1 MHIALETW
9 GLISLLSH
17 AESFRGFSMFLMQ
30 RVAGNLGWTPT
41 LGVAGDASG
50 GGLAMACTLR
60 ARKEAA
66 AGAPD
71 IRVQV
76 GSELDHVGLLDLSF
90 KSLTCFEGFEGVE
103 HIGTYW
109 KILENIGKYWNIL
122 ENIGKYWK
130 ILEHIGTYWKILEN
144 IGKYWKLANDC
155 PHFVLDLGVAWQVL
169 FYPWVDVR
177 RQF

>member
-1 MHIALETW
+1 
-9 GLISLLSH
+9 
-17 AESFRGFSMFLMQ
+17 MQ

-41 LGVAGDASG
+41 LGVSGDASG

-103 HIGTYW
+103 HIG
-109 KILENIGKYWNIL
+109 KYWNIL
-122 ENIGKYWK
+122 ENIGN
-130 ILEHIGTYWKILEN
+130 LQMTVLTLSST
-144 IGKYWKLANDC
+144 LALLGRCCSIHGWTSGGNFDC
-155 PHFVLDLGVAWQVL
+155 
-169 FYPWVDVR
+169 
-177 RQF
+177 

>member
-76 GSELDHVGLLDLSF
+76 GSELDHVGLLDLCF
-90 KSLTCFEGFEGVE
+90 KSLTCFEVFKGVE
-103 HIGTYW
+103 H
-109 KILENIGKYWNIL
+109 
-122 ENIGKYWK
+122 IGKYWK
-130 ILEHIGTYWKILEN
+130 ILETCKWLSSLSSTLALLGRCCSIHGWTSGGNFDCWHLFWWPKNPKNAVNILLRGC
-144 IGKYWKLANDC
+144 II
-155 PHFVLDLGVAWQVL
+155 
-169 FYPWVDVR
+169 
-177 RQF
+177 

>member
-9 GLISLLSH
+9 GLIFLLSH

-30 RVAGNLGWTPT
+30 RDAGNLGWTPT

-76 GSELDHVGLLDLSF
+76 GSELDHVGLLDLCF
-90 KSLTCFEGFEGVE
+90 KSLTCFEVFKGVE
-103 HIGTYW
+103 HIGKYW
-109 KILENIGKYWNIL
+109 KILENIGNL
-122 ENIGKYWK
+122 QMTV
-130 ILEHIGTYWKILEN
+130 LT
-144 IGKYWKLANDC
+144 
-155 PHFVLDLGVAWQVL
+155 VLDLGVAW
-169 FYPWVDVR
+169 
-177 RQF
+177 